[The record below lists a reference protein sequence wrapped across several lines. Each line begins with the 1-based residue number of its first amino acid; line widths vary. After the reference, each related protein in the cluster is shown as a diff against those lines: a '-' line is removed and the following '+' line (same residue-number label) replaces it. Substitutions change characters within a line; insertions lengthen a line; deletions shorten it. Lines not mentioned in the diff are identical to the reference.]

1 LKINPQDALSWKNKG
16 TALESL
22 GRTDEANK
30 AFDEASNLQKAPG
43 FEIIFAILGLIMIT
57 HLFKRK
63 KF

>member
-30 AFDEASNLQKAPG
+30 AFDESSNLQKAPG
-43 FEIIFAILGLIMIT
+43 L
-57 HLFKRK
+57 K
-63 KF
+63 